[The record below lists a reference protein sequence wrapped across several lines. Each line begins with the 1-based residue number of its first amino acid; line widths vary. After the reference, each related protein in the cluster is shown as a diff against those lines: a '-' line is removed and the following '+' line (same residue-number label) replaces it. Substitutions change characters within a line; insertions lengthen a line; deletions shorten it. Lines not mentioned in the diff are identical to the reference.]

1 MLYGKTQGDDSAVG
15 VADDV
20 DRADVQRS
28 NEPGQVGNVGRLREL
43 RALVRP
49 GSHAEVALVDR
60 NETVTLGDYLA
71 LRFPGSVVRD
81 SSVHEDDRRS
91 SALLDVL
98 NVRPAHRHLLDRRV
112 GNDVVLARLARRQH
126 RGTTER

>member
-1 MLYGKTQGDDSAVG
+1 MLYDKTQGDDSTVG

-28 NEPGQVGNVGRLREL
+28 NEAGQVGNVSRLREL

-49 GSHAEVALVDR
+49 RSHSEVTLVDR

-81 SSVHEDDRRS
+81 PSVNEDNRRPS
-91 SALLDVL
+91 DLLDVP
-98 NVRPAHRHLLDRRV
+98 NVRSAHSHTL
-112 GNDVVLARLARRQH
+112 H
-126 RGTTER
+126 R